1 MRQLRRRSLLVGTAA
16 AVADVQ
22 HARVILVRHGE
33 TNYNAEGRIQGR
45 LESVLT
51 AKGQGHAAALGEW
64 LADNEPSSSTRA
76 RAFRVSADAHTADA
90 RWLYLWPCTPGR
102 TVEFWGNGY
111 GCLTRRITGALTIS
125 LGTRGDKLLSAP
137 RSRGLRAN
145 TQALRCAPTT
155 LTAATTLRHDFHGS
169 HTPVRCERG

>member
-1 MRQLRRRSLLVGTAA
+1 MRQLRRLSLLVGTAA

-64 LADNEPSSSTRA
+64 LADNEPSSSTREGVSCLRGCAHGRRSLALPMALYA
-76 RAFRVSADAHTADA
+76 R
-90 RWLYLWPCTPGR
+90 P
-102 TVEFWGNGY
+102 Y
-111 GCLTRRITGALTIS
+111 GGILGERIRLPYKENYRSTDHKF
-125 LGTRGDKLLSAP
+125 GDQ
-137 RSRGLRAN
+137 R
-145 TQALRCAPTT
+145 
-155 LTAATTLRHDFHGS
+155 
-169 HTPVRCERG
+169 